1 LQDRSASGGAS
12 TETSFASCRYL
23 LRKKISDTAT
33 SLADAMRSPSVMIV
47 SPRANGSSRS
57 PETIV
62 HDHADIDD
70 RDAHNSSVSAFSQ
83 RTSRKKPALGL

>member
-1 LQDRSASGGAS
+1 
-12 TETSFASCRYL
+12 L

-33 SLADAMRSPSVMIV
+33 SLADAVSTVTMRSPSVMIV